1 LARGGKVLGVIQISK
16 ITKIKFKMANLE
28 KWNIHI
34 SSLGA
39 GSQIRCQS
47 SVDEF
52 TLWVSQRPE
61 DLSVE
66 NFQALYAYV
75 CGVRVYMKKRS
86 LKLRQFLP
94 NYRM

>member
-1 LARGGKVLGVIQISK
+1 
-16 ITKIKFKMANLE
+16 MASLE

-39 GSQIRCQS
+39 GSQIRCES

-61 DLSVE
+61 DLRVE
-66 NFQALYAYV
+66 NFEALYAYV
-75 CGVRVYMKKRS
+75 CGVLHEEKK
-86 LKLRQFLP
+86 LKT
-94 NYRM
+94 